1 MEKSYEVA
9 ANWWAT
15 RIKNFKRFDNGES
28 DKNNFLAS
36 LLATQNALNSMPSEE
51 QLITFEKALAKLIK
65 DELKTKNEV
74 IVKVDYD
81 PNELLLNA
89 AKEAGISKTV
99 FPWKTIVW
107 VKDNKVTVRDG
118 YNAKV
123 EIIYQK

>member
-1 MEKSYEVA
+1 
-9 ANWWAT
+9 
-15 RIKNFKRFDNGES
+15 
-28 DKNNFLAS
+28 
-36 LLATQNALNSMPSEE
+36 MPSKE